1 MRFILVALQLSL
13 YAIAAADP
21 TSANAMN
28 STSSSFDSEDSD
40 KGRRELLAVLEMRNM
55 EREQKKLESIERAAA
70 VAMCQASKGYDC
82 WRYATAPS
90 GGQVTHVKVFG
101 ERQSGSRFVRQ
112 LVALNLDVELV
123 SLENETKGL
132 DPDAVDYAYRNDFAR
147 SFGWKHSCAPSAS
160 QLEAVHLS
168 SEKFNFV
175 TRTDLE

>member
-1 MRFILVALQLSL
+1 MRFVIVALHLSL
-13 YAIAAADP
+13 YATTTADP
-21 TSANAMN
+21 AMVEVAN
-28 STSSSFDSEDSD
+28 STASTPGHGDIESS
-40 KGRRELLAVLEMRNM
+40 RRELLAVLEMRNV

-101 ERQSGSRFVRQ
+101 ERQSGARFVRQ

-147 SFGWKHSCAPSAS
+147 SFGWKHSCAPSPS
-160 QLEAVHLS
+160 QLEAVQFD
-168 SEKFNFV
+168 EF
-175 TRTDLE
+175 DY